1 PARGMLQ
8 QAIDHYRD
16 VATRLSQM
24 TVYGVHDG
32 AWAFPHFLDHPEDA
46 VNIPRTFVRL
56 RQLEREVEEVHQE
69 LFAAE
74 EAITATEETPQI
86 LARDVAEL
94 AQERGPA
101 LAQALLREEQAGI
114 VALGDLPQRLD

>member
-1 PARGMLQ
+1 
-8 QAIDHYRD
+8 
-16 VATRLSQM
+16 
-24 TVYGVHDG
+24 
-32 AWAFPHFLDHPEDA
+32 
-46 VNIPRTFVRL
+46 FVRL

-114 VALGDLPQRLD
+114 VALGDLPQRLDELQEQTNDLNRSVRERPPADMKQMDPQAQELVRLQQVAATLEEEINALRR